1 MVQNTLLTLFGVN
14 MTYKNIREITKKE
27 TWKGLTKTSWNLAMF
42 GSLSLF
48 PYLNIKSI
56 LLFIILLTIFFVAEY
71 FDDDFM
77 EILSKKIQSKEKNE
91 YFA

>member
-1 MVQNTLLTLFGVN
+1 

-27 TWKGLTKTSWNLAMF
+27 KWKGLTKTSWNLAIF
-42 GSLSLF
+42 GSISLL

-56 LLFIILLTIFFVAEY
+56 LLCIVLLLIFYVAEY